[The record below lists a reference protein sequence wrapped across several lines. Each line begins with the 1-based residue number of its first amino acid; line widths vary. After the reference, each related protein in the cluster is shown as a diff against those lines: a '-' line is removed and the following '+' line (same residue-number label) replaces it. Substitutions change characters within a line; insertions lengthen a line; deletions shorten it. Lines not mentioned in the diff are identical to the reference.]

1 MLYTKA
7 KKEALSIYEHAV
19 EKYNNT
25 YQTMQETGSRLY
37 SLRQDSVKLIQEIEL
52 LLNSI
57 ANKPKE
63 FEKTISDIQAEQKK
77 FRDAEEYAA
86 EAMKAAVKSGISV
99 AAGVAGGFINLRVAA
114 GGAGGAAVAGMAPSA
129 AMWVAT
135 TFGTASTGTAI
146 STLSG
151 AAATK
156 AALAW
161 LGGGALS
168 AGGAG
173 VAGGQA
179 LLALAGPIGWGIT
192 GVTTAASVVALGHK
206 NKKIADEAIAE
217 AKKITIAGAEVNES
231 SAKIQHLIDET
242 VMLMDDLRDMSRA
255 NTLLRDANYLEL
267 SEKEQYRLGAMVN
280 STLALAEMLNKTI

>member
-99 AAGVAGGFINLRVAA
+99 AAGVAGG
-114 GGAGGAAVAGMAPSA
+114 AAVASMAPSA

-242 VMLMDDLRDMSRA
+242 VILMDDLRDMSRA

>member
-57 ANKPKE
+57 ANKPKK

-99 AAGVAGGFINLRVAA
+99 AAGVAGG
-114 GGAGGAAVAGMAPSA
+114 AAVASMAPSA

>member
-99 AAGVAGGFINLRVAA
+99 AAGVAGG
-114 GGAGGAAVAGMAPSA
+114 AAVASMAPSA

>member
-99 AAGVAGGFINLRVAA
+99 AAGVAGG
-114 GGAGGAAVAGMAPSA
+114 AAVASMAPSA

-173 VAGGQA
+173 VAGGKA

>member
-99 AAGVAGGFINLRVAA
+99 AAGVAGG
-114 GGAGGAAVAGMAPSA
+114 AAVASMAPSA

-179 LLALAGPIGWGIT
+179 LLALAGPIGWGIA

>member
-99 AAGVAGGFINLRVAA
+99 AAGVAGG
-114 GGAGGAAVAGMAPSA
+114 AAVASMAPSA

-267 SEKEQYRLGAMVN
+267 SENEQYRLGAMVN

>member
-7 KKEALSIYEHAV
+7 KKEALSIYEHAG

-99 AAGVAGGFINLRVAA
+99 AAGVAGG
-114 GGAGGAAVAGMAPSA
+114 AAVASMAPSA

>member
-19 EKYNNT
+19 KKYNNT

-99 AAGVAGGFINLRVAA
+99 AAGVAGG
-114 GGAGGAAVAGMAPSA
+114 AAVASMAPSA

>member
-1 MLYTKA
+1 MLYAKP
-7 KKEALSIYEHAV
+7 KKEALTIHERAV
-19 EKYNNT
+19 SKYNLAF
-25 YQTMQETGSRLY
+25 QKMEQLGGRLY
-37 SLRQDSVKLIQEIEL
+37 ENRCDCVTLLHEIEFL
-52 LLNSI
+52 VNSI
-57 ANKPKE
+57 ANRPKE
-63 FEKTISDIQAEQKK
+63 FEKKISEVQAEQKK
-77 FRDAEEYAA
+77 FQETEAYAA
-86 EAMKAAVKSGISV
+86 EAMEAAVKSGISV
-99 AAGVAGGFINLRVAA
+99 AAGVAGG
-114 GGAGGAAVAGMAPSA
+114 AAVASMAPTA

-217 AKKITIAGAEVNES
+217 AKKITIAGAEVNEA
-231 SAKIQHLIDET
+231 SAKIQHLTDET
-242 VMLMDDLRDMSRA
+242 VMLMDNLRDTVQA
-255 NTLLRDANYLEL
+255 NRTLKGSNYLEL
-267 SEKEQYRLGAMVN
+267 SEDEQYRLGTMVN
-280 STLALAEMLNKTI
+280 NTLALAEMLNKTI

>member
-99 AAGVAGGFINLRVAA
+99 AAGVAGG
-114 GGAGGAAVAGMAPSA
+114 AAVASMAPSA

-161 LGGGALS
+161 LGGVALS

>member
-1 MLYTKA
+1 NLLRSGYSMLYTKA

-99 AAGVAGGFINLRVAA
+99 AAGVAGG
-114 GGAGGAAVAGMAPSA
+114 AAVASMAPSA

>member
-99 AAGVAGGFINLRVAA
+99 AAGVAGG
-114 GGAGGAAVAGMAPSA
+114 AAVASMAPSA

-242 VMLMDDLRDMSRA
+242 VMLVDDLRDMSRA

>member
-99 AAGVAGGFINLRVAA
+99 AAGVAGG
-114 GGAGGAAVAGMAPSA
+114 AAVASMAPSA

-192 GVTTAASVVALGHK
+192 GLTTAASVVALGHK

>member
-25 YQTMQETGSRLY
+25 YQTMQETGMQETGSRLY

-99 AAGVAGGFINLRVAA
+99 AAGVAGG
-114 GGAGGAAVAGMAPSA
+114 AAVASMAPSA

>member
-1 MLYTKA
+1 MLYA
-7 KKEALSIYEHAV
+7 KPKNEALAIHERVVS
-19 EKYNNT
+19 KYNVAF
-25 YQTMQETGSRLY
+25 QKMERLGGHLY
-37 SLRQDSVKLIQEIEL
+37 EKRCDCVTLLHEIEFL
-52 LLNSI
+52 VNSI
-57 ANKPKE
+57 ANRPKE
-63 FEKTISDIQAEQKK
+63 FEKKISEIQAEQKK
-77 FRDAEEYAA
+77 FQETKAYAA
-86 EAMKAAVKSGISV
+86 EAMEAAVKSGISV
-99 AAGVAGGFINLRVAA
+99 AAGVAGG
-114 GGAGGAAVAGMAPSA
+114 AAVASVAPTA

-192 GVTTAASVVALGHK
+192 GVTTAASVFALGHK

-217 AKKITIAGAEVNES
+217 AKKITVAGAEVDET
-231 SAKIQHLIDET
+231 SAKIQHLTDET
-242 VMLMDDLRDMSRA
+242 VMLMDSLRDMARA
-255 NTLLRDANYLEL
+255 NRTLKGANYLEL
-267 SEKEQYRLGAMVN
+267 SEDEQYRLGTMVN
-280 STLALAEMLNKTI
+280 NTLALAEMLNKTI

>member
-1 MLYTKA
+1 MLYTKT
-7 KKEALSIYEHAV
+7 KKEALSIHEHAV
-19 EKYNNT
+19 EKYNHT
-25 YQTMQETGSRLY
+25 YQTMQETGTHLY
-37 SLRQDSVKLIQEIEL
+37 SLRQNSVKLIQDIEL

-63 FEKTISDIQAEQKK
+63 FEKTISDIQAERKK
-77 FRDAEEYAA
+77 FRDTEEYAV
-86 EAMKAAVKSGISV
+86 EAMASAVKSGLSV
-99 AAGVAGGFINLRVAA
+99 AAGVAGGV
-114 GGAGGAAVAGMAPSA
+114 AVASVAPSA

-151 AAATK
+151 AVATK

-179 LLALAGPIGWGIT
+179 LLALAGPIGWGIASAT
-192 GVTTAASVVALGHK
+192 TVASTAALGRK

-217 AKKITIAGAEVNES
+217 AKKITLAGADVNEAC
-231 SAKIQHLIDET
+231 AKIRHLADET
-242 VMLMDDLRDMSRA
+242 AMLTKDLQETLDDNSPLK
-255 NTLLRDANYLEL
+255 DANYLEL
-267 SEKEQYRLGAMVN
+267 SEDKQYQLGAMIN
-280 STLALAEMLNKTI
+280 NTLSLAAMLNKTI